1 MKKKN
6 PLTDNGEKYSIVLGG
21 LNVTAFLT
29 CIMHLVNLM
38 LPA

>member
-6 PLTDNGEKYSIVLGG
+6 PLTANGEKYIKTTQY
-21 LNVTAFLT
+21 NAVTAFLT